1 VLNPLF
7 RLAVL
12 SGVQSAIHFHLRRGE
27 DINALDS
34 SGRSPLLLATMKGN
48 ANTVRLLLDAGADP
62 LLADNA
68 GQTALSVASNRGL
81 VEITTAIRTHLNNGH
96 GHAVPADEAPEAS
109 EWEEDPDV
117 PAPPNDESV
126 GMRAAALQAAL
137 SRHTPIDTDEDWS
150 DVDILLPVVP
160 TGRLWNTL
168 DEGTRSRLQRL
179 IQDGVRDGRASRKR
193 LENAVPLNEN
203 HESDIEFEARIHL
216 TLGELG
222 VLVDEWLPDD
232 RSADDDDTGLE
243 YAFITDAA
251 ITFLDDLSSP
261 TGDPFQA
268 YIKDVGRPQ
277 LLSRLDEG
285 ALARTMKEGIDAT
298 ITAIA
303 TSATAI
309 QEILSAGSAVIRG
322 DMPLDAMFAPR
333 CSPVPAGDEDRAE
346 NDNPDERTPDLTIDG
361 LSTLLDRIRERHERR
376 VALPVFL
383 YSEKYRKQREQ
394 LLSALR
400 DDLRSLPFSW
410 RFLERLPDRI
420 TNEDDRDSLK
430 AALAQAAGARERMIT
445 ANLRLVISIA
455 RRYASPALPITDLIQ
470 DGNIG
475 LLKAVERFEYE
486 RGFKFSTYGTWWI
499 RQSITRAIADHSRTV
514 RIPVHVNEALHK
526 LSRAERQL
534 YQELG
539 REPSAEETATRLG
552 MSARKVGRLRQLA
565 EPIVWIDEI
574 TDEGPLETIADS
586 IPDPRCGAT
595 LDHLYRQSL
604 REAIGEV
611 LATLS
616 EQQARIIS
624 LRFGLD
630 DGEPRTLEEIGQQF
644 SVTRERIRQIEAKA
658 LQRLQHRARS
668 LSLRHFAGELP
679 PPPPPPEA
687 KPEKST
693 HAKRRGRGSLAER
706 MEEMR
711 RQNALKAK
719 ARKRGKK

>member
-1 VLNPLF
+1 MLNPLF

-12 SGVQSAIHFHLRRGE
+12 SGVPSAIQFHLRRGE
-27 DINALDS
+27 DINGRDS
-34 SGRSPLLLATMKGN
+34 SGRSPILLATIKGN

-62 LLADNA
+62 LLADDA
-68 GQTALSVASNRGL
+68 GQTALSVASNKGL
-81 VEITTAIRTHLNNGH
+81 AEITTAIRTHINNGN
-96 GHAVPADEAPEAS
+96 GHATPAEEAPDTS
-109 EWEEDPDV
+109 EWEEEPEV
-117 PAPPNDESV
+117 PAPPNDETV

-137 SRHTPIDTDEDWS
+137 SKHTPLDTDEDWS

-168 DEGTRSRLQRL
+168 DQETRTRLQRL
-179 IQDGVRDGRASRKR
+179 IQDSLHDGRASGRR
-193 LENAVPLNEN
+193 LANAVPLDDNN
-203 HESDIEFEARIHL
+203 DIDTEFEARLRL
-216 TLGELG
+216 TLGDLG
-222 VLVDEWLPDD
+222 VLIDEWLPDD
-232 RSADDDDTGLE
+232 HGAADDDTEALE
-243 YAFITDAA
+243 YGAITEDA

-261 TGDPFQA
+261 TSDPFQG

-277 LLSRLDEG
+277 LLSREDE
-285 ALARTMKEGIDAT
+285 ATLARTMEAGFDAT

-322 DMPLDAMFAPR
+322 DMPLDAMLALR
-333 CSPVPAGDEDRAE
+333 GSPVPTGDEDTTE
-346 NDNPDERTPDLTIDG
+346 NDNPEERTPDLTIDG
-361 LSTLLDRIRERHERR
+361 LSMVLDRIRERHERR
-376 VALPVFL
+376 SALPDFL
-383 YSEKYRKQREQ
+383 YSEKFRKQREQ
-394 LLSALR
+394 LLSDLR
-400 DDLRSLPFSW
+400 DDLRSMPFSW

-420 TNEDDRDSLK
+420 TNEDERDRLK

-514 RIPVHVNEALHK
+514 RLPVHVNEALHK
-526 LSRAERQL
+526 LSRTERQL

-539 REPSAEETATRLG
+539 REPSAEETATRLSI
-552 MSARKVGRLRQLA
+552 SARKVHRFRQLA
-565 EPIVWIDEI
+565 EPAVWIDAI
-574 TDEGPLETIADS
+574 TDEDTLETIADT
-586 IPDPRCGAT
+586 IPDQRHGTT
-595 LDHLYRQSL
+595 LDRLYRQSL
-604 REAIGEV
+604 RESIREV

-624 LRFGLD
+624 LRYGLD

-658 LQRLQHRARS
+658 LLRLQHRARS

-679 PPPPPPEA
+679 PLPPPEPKA
-687 KPEKST
+687 EKST
-693 HAKRRGRGSLAER
+693 YAKKRGKGSLAER
-706 MEEMR
+706 TEEMR
-711 RQNALKAK
+711 RRNALKAK
-719 ARKRGKK
+719 VRKRGKQ